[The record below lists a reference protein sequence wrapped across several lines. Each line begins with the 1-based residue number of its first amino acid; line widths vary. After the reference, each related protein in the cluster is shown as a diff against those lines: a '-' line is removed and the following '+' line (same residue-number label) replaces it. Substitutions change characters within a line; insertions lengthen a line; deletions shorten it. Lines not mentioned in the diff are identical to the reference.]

1 MTFKDYIIKKIN
13 KRKLKLLRKISPPPF
28 KCRHSEYS
36 ILSSLDDE
44 PHKMS
49 ERLLNISLEAIKEA
63 NKIDLSGIS
72 QREPEE
78 PNFPDVWPGEHYK
91 LLAALV
97 KTIKP
102 KLVIEVGTALGHSAL
117 ALKKFLPNDSKLIT
131 FDIFEWDS
139 LKGTLL
145 NKNDFSDGNLVQEI
159 GDLAQDKT
167 FDKYKELISE
177 ADFIFIDAPK
187 DIAFERELLKKMD
200 TIQFKNNPIIM
211 FDDIRLWNMLK
222 IWREIKKPKLDL
234 TSFGHWSGTGLIDWN
249 SDLYPTKYK

>member
-1 MTFKDYIIKKIN
+1 MRFKDYIIKKIN

-28 KCRHSEYS
+28 KCRHAEYS
-36 ILSSLDDE
+36 MLSSLDDE
-44 PHKMS
+44 PYKMS

-63 NKIDLSGIS
+63 NKIDLREIS

-97 KTIKP
+97 KTLKP

-117 ALKKFLPNDSKLIT
+117 ALKKFLPEDSKLVT

-159 GDLAQDKT
+159 GDLAQEKV

-200 TIQFKNNPIIM
+200 TIEFKNNPIIM

-222 IWREIKKPKLDL
+222 IWREIKKPKLDI

-249 SDLYPTKYK
+249 PEV